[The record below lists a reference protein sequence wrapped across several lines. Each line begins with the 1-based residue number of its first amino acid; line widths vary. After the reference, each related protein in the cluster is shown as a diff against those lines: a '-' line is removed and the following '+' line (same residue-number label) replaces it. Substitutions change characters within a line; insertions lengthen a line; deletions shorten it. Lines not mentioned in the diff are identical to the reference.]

1 MTLKLSSDERY
12 AQLLARAQAERNRQP
27 LTLRLTE
34 TADPRNPYIVAKTLA
49 VQGLAVFPVRGK
61 QPLTDDGVYSATCDL
76 NVLCRMNWRDAD
88 GCGLA
93 TGEINDL
100 DVLDVDVRPTPLGDR
115 ERFFVALDGVSGFA
129 TLATLGPLPE
139 TLAAS
144 TPNGGNHYWFRHII
158 GSRSLTSRSLGAGLE
173 WFSDKK
179 LVVVPPAPGRTWLDV
194 AEVAQ
199 APDWLKA
206 QVLAASQHNRD
217 DDRDYPSGPL
227 VTKPDLQSQVPDNT
241 PREVPRD
248 IYFLIVSGMPTAKP
262 RVQRRVRG
270 LWANLAD
277 KRDHRNDGLNYTAWQ
292 FSQFIET
299 GDLKVEIAGK
309 LLWLACEANGYLKK
323 DGPDVVKEVI
333 TRVLAGG
340 DAA

>member
-1 MTLKLSSDERY
+1 
-12 AQLLARAQAERNRQP
+12 
-27 LTLRLTE
+27 LTLRLAE
-34 TADPRNPYIVAKTLA
+34 TADPRNPYIVGKRLA
-49 VQGLAVFPVRGK
+49 IQGLVVFPVRGK

-76 NVLCRMNWRDAD
+76 NILCRMNWRDAD

-93 TGEINDL
+93 TGEVNDL
-100 DVLDVDVRPTPLGDR
+100 DVLDVDVRLRSLGDR
-115 ERFFVALDGVSGFA
+115 ERTPAVLDGVSGFA
-129 TLATLGPLPE
+129 TLTALGPLPE

-144 TPNGGNHYWFRHII
+144 TPNGGNHYWFRHIA
-158 GSRSLTSRSLGAGLE
+158 GSRSLTSRTLGAGLE

-206 QVLAASQHNRD
+206 RVLAASQRDRD
-217 DDRDYPSGPL
+217 DDRHFPSGPL
-227 VTKPDLQSQVPDNT
+227 VNKPDRQSQVADNT

-248 IYFLIVSGMPTAKP
+248 IYFLIVSGMPTAKL

-270 LWANLAD
+270 LWANLAA
-277 KRDHRNDGLNYTAWQ
+277 KCQRRNDGLNYTAWE

-299 GDLKVEIAGK
+299 GALNREVAGK
-309 LLWLACEANGYLKK
+309 LLWLACKANGYLAK
-323 DGPDVVKEVI
+323 DGPDVVREVI
-333 TRVLAGG
+333 TRVLGAS
-340 DAA
+340 